1 MYFPELQAYLNMAGF
16 GGDDA
21 MQVDF
26 RMGCNP
32 DTTAGET
39 CEAGSVLNNGYEQ
52 LFISRANIA
61 TNGNHVP
68 EPSTLALFGLGMLG
82 LWGSVRM
89 AARRRG

>member
-1 MYFPELQAYLNMAGF
+1 LQAYLNMAGF
-16 GGDDA
+16 GGYDV

-26 RMGCNP
+26 RMGCNSAQV
-32 DTTAGET
+32 AGGT

-61 TNGNHVP
+61 NGNHVP

-82 LWGSVRM
+82 LWGSARM